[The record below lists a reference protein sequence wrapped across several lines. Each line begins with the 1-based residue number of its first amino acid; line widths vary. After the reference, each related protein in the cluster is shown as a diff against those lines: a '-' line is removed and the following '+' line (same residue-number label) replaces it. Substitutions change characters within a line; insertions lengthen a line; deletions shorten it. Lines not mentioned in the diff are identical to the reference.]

1 MPKFRAVTR
10 GTRAATL
17 MGLLAGAV
25 LAGGALA
32 APGPQ
37 GFDPDTVAPDGALRA
52 KLPERIRGAGVL
64 VVGSDTS
71 YAPWESLSE
80 KDGSTPEGI
89 DVDVAGALAHKLG
102 LKLDYRSAPFD
113 AIIPG
118 LGSRYDLGISAFT
131 ITAERMQA
139 VDFVSYFRSTNL
151 WVVKKGNPAHFDP
164 HAVCGR
170 RVAVQ
175 TGSSEEALV
184 RRESEGCVGRG
195 TPSIDVLPFETEEQC
210 ITRVAAGG
218 ADAAITGSSVVGY
231 AVSRSE
237 GALETLEPE
246 GALLDDT
253 LDGIAVA
260 KSEPALAAA
269 VADAI
274 NAMIADGTYA
284 RIFRSWGVDSAGI
297 ARAQVDPAPH

>member
-1 MPKFRAVTR
+1 MANL
-10 GTRAATL
+10 RAATRGRRAVAL
-17 MGLLAGAV
+17 MGLLTSAV
-25 LAGGALA
+25 LACGAVA
-32 APGPQ
+32 ASGSQ
-37 GFDPDTVAPDGALRA
+37 RFDADIVAPDQALRA
-52 KLPERIRGAGVL
+52 KLPERIRRAGVL
-64 VVGSDTS
+64 VIGSDTS

-89 DVDVAGALAHKLG
+89 DVDIAGALARKLG
-102 LKLDYRSAPFD
+102 LSLDYRSAPFD

-118 LGSRYDLGISAFT
+118 LGSKYDLGISAFT

-151 WVVKKGNPAHFDP
+151 WVVRKGNPASFDP

-170 RVAVQ
+170 RVVVQ
-175 TGSSEEALV
+175 TGSSEETLV
-184 RRESEGCVGRG
+184 RRESEACAGRSM
-195 TPSIDVLPFETEEQC
+195 PVIDVLPFDTEEQC
-210 ITRVAAGG
+210 ITRVATGG

-237 GALETLEPE
+237 GALETLKPE

-260 KSEPALAAA
+260 KSEPDLAAA

-274 NAMIADGTYA
+274 NAMIADGTYGK
-284 RIFRSWGVDSAGI
+284 IFQSWGVDGASI
-297 ARAQVDPAPH
+297 ARAQVDPEPH